1 MKRSETDVPL
11 EARKHWDLRFGHER
25 VETRHVSVFP
35 APPIH
40 KAKVT
45 FATRAR
51 RNHESCARDAR
62 DRFGGVSNVDLG
74 CQLDSGPLV
83 HLFCMRR
90 HTLMKTEAARG

>member
-1 MKRSETDVPL
+1 MDVPL
-11 EARKHWDLRFGHER
+11 EARKHWDLSPRHER

-40 KAKVT
+40 KAEVT

-51 RNHESCARDAR
+51 RNHESSARDAR
-62 DRFGGVSNVDLG
+62 DRLGGVSCCEDLG

-83 HLFCMRR
+83 HFFCMRR
-90 HTLMKTEAARG
+90 HTRMKSEAARG